1 MNASRTN
8 LRRCFVLFV
17 LVMMDVH
24 LQATML
30 VVIKISE
37 GYWIGADSAREN
49 EGKCVETVCRFH
61 ATSFGVLLKA
71 GNSQGITRT
80 GHSYSIDREIKRLL
94 AASRVRPRIQ
104 GQSYREIRKRYYG
117 RTSLPY
123 QRSRASRLRRWAL
136 LRHPFL
142 MRDLFVE
149 LDVAR
154 CTFETRHQGLHWRR
168 IVGRAHE

>member
-8 LRRCFVLFV
+8 LRRLLCLFV

-30 VVIKISE
+30 VVIKTPE

-49 EGKCVETVCRFH
+49 QGKRVETVCKVH
-61 ATSFGVLLKA
+61 VTSFGVLLKA

-94 AASRVRPRIQ
+94 AASRSADEFKAKATEKFERDITDEFLYLINDPSITPETM
-104 GQSYREIRKRYYG
+104 G
-117 RTSLPY
+117 TPLLSLPT
-123 QRSRASRLRRWAL
+123 
-136 LRHPFL
+136 
-142 MRDLFVE
+142 RDLFVE
-149 LDVAR
+149 LDAAR
-154 CTFETRHQGLHWRR
+154 GTFETRHQGRHWRR